1 MVTQKRDWRHVFDD
15 WKRAPSLGPARGAL
29 RFVLEIAWDPVQWT
43 GAGIAVN
50 GIGPRHLEGSNTNM
64 SVWDIYIIVYI
75 DGLDIELTCW
85 NLKSCWN

>member
-1 MVTQKRDWRHVFDD
+1 MCLTTGNVLHHLAPLEVPFALSWKLRGTQCSGLD
-15 WKRAPSLGPARGAL
+15 
-29 RFVLEIAWDPVQWT
+29 

-50 GIGPRHLEGSNTNM
+50 GTGPRHLEGSNTNM
-64 SVWDIYIIVYI
+64 SVWDIYIYYI